1 MKALA
6 LFARVA
12 WMFNNQEF
20 DILDEVKIGTG
31 THLRLVQAT
40 NGKKRIET
48 WSSLSKQWNTMYR
61 YGVDDAWLSWKRVEA
76 KKAKKKAVKKAT
88 PAKAKTTRKT
98 RKKKNDD

>member
-1 MKALA
+1 
-6 LFARVA
+6 
-12 WMFNNQEF
+12 MFNNQEF
-20 DILDEVKIGTG
+20 DVLDEVKIGTG

-48 WSSLSKQWNTMYR
+48 WSNLSKQWNTMYR

-76 KKAKKKAVKKAT
+76 TIKPKKKVTKKKAVTKAT
-88 PAKAKTTRKT
+88 PAKAKTTRKP